1 LLRALIHKQTQ
12 TNDIHNLSLHDALPI
27 FNVTQ
32 SAIKTAVVRINLTRL
47 FQECLYSGKSFINCA
62 MSNQKKL
69 SEKIIIG
76 VDPGTQVMG
85 YGIISV
91 VGQEINLLQYGVI
104 KLNKYSTHELKLK
117 KIFERVI
124 QLI

>member
-47 FQECLYSGKSFINCA
+47 FQECSYSGKSFINCA

-85 YGIISV
+85 DRKSTR
-91 VGQEINLLQYGVI
+91 
-104 KLNKYSTHELKLK
+104 LNSSHVKNSYAVFCLKNK
-117 KIFERVI
+117 RV
-124 QLI
+124 